1 MAASTCRDE
10 EWENLWMFV
19 GRMQKKKNPTHTQ
32 THTNRSFF
40 YLRGHPQIPVG
51 DVLTELPTK
60 LDAESGERKKSKKE
74 KKKKNVN
81 DLPILQRTNCEIHR
95 H

>member
-19 GRMQKKKNPTHTQ
+19 GRMQKNTH

-60 LDAESGERKKSKKE
+60 LDAESGEKKKSKRE
-74 KKKKNVN
+74 RKK
-81 DLPILQRTNCEIHR
+81 RR
-95 H
+95 RM